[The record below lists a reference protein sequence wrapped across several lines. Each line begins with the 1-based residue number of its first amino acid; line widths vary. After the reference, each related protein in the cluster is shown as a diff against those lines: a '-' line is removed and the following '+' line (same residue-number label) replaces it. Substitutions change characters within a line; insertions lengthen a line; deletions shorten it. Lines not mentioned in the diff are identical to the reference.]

1 MVGCERGSGDLRE
14 SVTQVYWKDG
24 TLLAEHDWLHDDPIY
39 ANFFLRD
46 AAERGEWLPV
56 KLRAQ
61 ADAQPVDPQVSADE
75 AAQGQAPVFAG
86 VDVQQDRLS
95 VRSSHPL
102 QSETKLEMTLT
113 DHGWRVVASHPWGG
127 SFLSL
132 CDDAKFLQHIGD
144 WMAEL
149 RAEAALGRNETLE
162 EAQDRLDGAAVAAQ
176 GASRLGN
183 LPQPPEGFRWV
194 RLLANREPRLVRVS
208 SPEAPG
214 APWQPDESP
223 PFRSVQPIDPAVL
236 AAQG

>member
-1 MVGCERGSGDLRE
+1 MVDCERGAGDLRE
-14 SVTQVYWKDG
+14 LLRQVYWKDG
-24 TLLAEHDWLHDDPIY
+24 TLLAEHDWLHDDPTY
-39 ANFFLRD
+39 ANFFLRS
-46 AAERGEWLPV
+46 AAERGEWLPA
-56 KLRAQ
+56 KLLGEAKPTV
-61 ADAQPVDPQVSADE
+61 APVSADV

-86 VDVQQDRLS
+86 GDVQQDRVS
-95 VRSSHPL
+95 IRNS
-102 QSETKLEMTLT
+102 QSPQSATKLEMTLT
-113 DHGWRVVASHPWGG
+113 EHGWHVVASHPWGG

-144 WMAEL
+144 WLSEL

-162 EAQDRLDGAAVAAQ
+162 ETQDRLDGAAAAAQ